1 MISSRGIQRLLLVT
15 LCTTLWGCANTP
27 LQTASALLSKFAN
40 HSSPAVQGS
49 ESCQNAIIAPLDA
62 AAPTLDPR
70 HIDLFVWNIEKGL
83 NPESF
88 TDLERLAGNKNLVL
102 IQEARLEQQPFDA
115 LELAK
120 FWSFAPGYK
129 TTSASTGVMTMSDI
143 APATHCYLS
152 DREPWLRSPK
162 AISITRFGLAS
173 TDVTLVVVN
182 VHAVNF
188 TWGVADFSR
197 QVSKIEAALAM
208 HKGPVIVAGDF
219 NTWRKRRLDVLQD
232 VAERLELEE
241 LAFDVDQRVTPF
253 GSIVDRIFVR
263 GLDTS
268 NASTTA
274 VTSSDHNPMSVT
286 LSMQ

>member
-1 MISSRGIQRLLLVT
+1 MINFGGTQKLLLVIM
-15 LCTTLWGCANTP
+15 CATLWGCANTP
-27 LQTASALLSKFAN
+27 LQTASALFSNFAN
-40 HSSPAVQGS
+40 HSSPAVQGPQ
-49 ESCQNAIIAPLDA
+49 SCQNAIVAPLDA

-70 HIDLFVWNIEKGL
+70 QIELFVWNIEKGL

-173 TDVTLVVVN
+173 TDATLVVVN

-188 TWGVADFSR
+188 TWGVADFST
-197 QVSKIEAALAM
+197 QVTKIEAALAM
-208 HKGPVIVAGDF
+208 HNGPVIVAGDF
-219 NTWRKRRLDVLQD
+219 NTWRKRRLQVLQA
-232 VAERLELEE
+232 VVERLELEE

-263 GLDTS
+263 GLNTR

>member
-1 MISSRGIQRLLLVT
+1 MNNCRGLSKLLLVIT
-15 LCTTLWGCANTP
+15 CTILWGCANTP
-27 LQTASALLSKFAN
+27 SLTANALFEKFAN
-40 HSSPAVQGS
+40 HSSPAVKGIA
-49 ESCQNAIIAPLDA
+49 SCQNAIVAPLDA

-70 HIDLFVWNIEKGL
+70 QIDLFVWNIQKGL

-88 TDLERLAGNKNLVL
+88 NDLERLARNKNLVL
-102 IQEARLEQQPFDA
+102 IQEARLEQQPFNA

-129 TTSASTGVMTMSDI
+129 TTSASTGVMTMSHI
-143 APATHCYLS
+143 APVTHCYLS

-162 AISITRFGLAS
+162 AISITRFGLAA
-173 TDVTLVVVN
+173 TNATLAVVN

-188 TWGVADFSR
+188 TWGITDFSR
-197 QVSKIEAALAM
+197 QIAKIEAALAT
-208 HKGPVIVAGDF
+208 HNGPVIVAGDF
-219 NTWRKRRLDVLQD
+219 NTWRKRRLEVLNS
-232 VAERLELEE
+232 VAERLELVE
-241 LAFDVDQRVTPF
+241 LDFDVDERVAPF

-268 NASTTA
+268 NASTVA
-274 VTSSDHNPMSVT
+274 VNSSDHNPMSVT